1 MTQPLALVVY
11 ENVLLGNQLVNR
23 LHDLG
28 YRVTVVNPAKMLV
41 AKAEEERP
49 LVALVDLASRKDD
62 PCTLIG
68 QLRQNPATS
77 HIPVLAFLGEGNDK
91 IEAAARSAGVTLIAL
106 EKEMLAQLPQL
117 LAQVLEVE

>member
-1 MTQPLALVVY
+1 MTQPLAFVVY

-28 YRVTVVNPAKMLV
+28 YRVTVVSPAKNLV

-49 LVALVDLASRKDD
+49 LVVVADLAARKEDL
-62 PCTLIG
+62 CTLIR
-68 QLRQNPATS
+68 QLRQNPPTS
-77 HIPVLAFLGEGNDK
+77 HIPVLAFLGEADDK
-91 IEAAARSAGVTLIAL
+91 IETAAHSAGATLIAL
-106 EKEMLAQLPQL
+106 EKEMLSQMPRL